1 MDAFC
6 MNQLEDCLQHTCL
19 VGYMLSPVTGKMHPI
34 DILKLVFLP
43 SPPKVQFR
51 IFLNA

>member
-1 MDAFC
+1 MI
-6 MNQLEDCLQHTCL
+6 QLEDCLQRTCL
-19 VGYMLSPVTGKMHPI
+19 VGYMLSPVTDKMHPV